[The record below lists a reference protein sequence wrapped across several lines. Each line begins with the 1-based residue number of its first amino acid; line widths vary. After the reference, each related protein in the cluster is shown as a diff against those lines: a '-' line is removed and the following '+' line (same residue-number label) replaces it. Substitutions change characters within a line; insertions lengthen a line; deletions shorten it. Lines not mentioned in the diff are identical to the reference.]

1 MIRSKTRRL
10 TSLLLV
16 LAMMCCLM
24 PMPAAAT
31 GENGILSIQ
40 EEQLT
45 PESTSVTVE
54 LVQVP
59 DSGIL
64 RVVQLD
70 AGESYEESKLNSYS
84 SLNFSLVAN
93 LHQGE
98 NRLSLTSA
106 PVAGKYV
113 LAVLR
118 DSSGSEMVDHI
129 SAPIPVVEN
138 GGTETERRRRKFW
151 RIVPSAF
158 CRMVRSGPPALRK
171 TKPPHRF
178 G

>member
-106 PVAGKYV
+106 PVAG
-113 LAVLR
+113 
-118 DSSGSEMVDHI
+118 
-129 SAPIPVVEN
+129 
-138 GGTETERRRRKFW
+138 
-151 RIVPSAF
+151 
-158 CRMVRSGPPALRK
+158 
-171 TKPPHRF
+171 
-178 G
+178 